1 MTNAAPSIELRALE
15 VAEIERADEIDRT
28 ETIDYIYRLERGEL
42 ALEPHF
48 KRVRGFPSGELDASK
63 QRMRACLARGGAGWG
78 AFDEGR
84 LVGIAVL
91 DGRPLGSDVDALDL
105 YFLHV
110 SDAHRG
116 RGIGRALVRLVSA
129 RAKELGARRLYVSAT
144 PSQNTVNFYQGA
156 GFTLASSAD
165 PELYGR
171 EPEDIHMDLA
181 L

>member
-1 MTNAAPSIELRALE
+1 MTSTDPSVEIRALE
-15 VAEIERADEIDRT
+15 AVEIERAEEIDRT
-28 ETIDYIYRLERGEL
+28 ETIDYVYRIRGGEL
-42 ALEPHF
+42 ALELHF
-48 KRVRGFPSGELDASK
+48 KRVGGFPPGELGASK
-63 QRMRACLARGGAGWG
+63 QRMRACLSRGGAGWG
-78 AFDEGR
+78 AFDEGH

-116 RGIGRALVRLVSA
+116 RGIGRALVRLASA

-156 GFTLASSAD
+156 GFTLASSVD
-165 PELYGR
+165 PELYRR
-171 EPEDIHMDLA
+171 EPEDIHMDLD